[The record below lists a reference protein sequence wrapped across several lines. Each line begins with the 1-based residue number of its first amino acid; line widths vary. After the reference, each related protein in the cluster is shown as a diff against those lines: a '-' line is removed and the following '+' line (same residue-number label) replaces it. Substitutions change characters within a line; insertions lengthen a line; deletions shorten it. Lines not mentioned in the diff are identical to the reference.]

1 MKYFRLG
8 KYNVSQYCLGTWSL
22 GSNKKK
28 NISYGLISNSEI
40 SKILEYSFNKGINF
54 FDTANVYGD
63 SEEKIGNFFYKKR
76 DKVFFATKVGCISFK
91 KKLNFSKHIIQSQIN
106 NSLKNLR
113 SDYIDL
119 VQLYNPDT
127 NDNNLKYTIELLD
140 NLKNQNKINFIGI
153 SLGQPADYLKL
164 RKLYKFNTIQ
174 CNFNVL
180 DQRVLNNKLS
190 EKIMKDK
197 VKVLARTILN
207 FGIFTEDFLMKKKI
221 KFDKNDHRF
230 YWDVKQ
236 IKLWMKYINKI
247 KLYSNRPIEN
257 TCYKFC
263 NSFKVDSLIIGAN
276 NINHLNAALKKNNY
290 FKLKNNEL
298 DYISKIYREYSR
310 NKMIKPKIGMKL
322 T

>member
-174 CNFNVL
+174 CNFNIL
-180 DQRVLNNKLS
+180 DQRVKNITPYFTSYTISKSGLYTLTKSLALN
-190 EKIMKDK
+190 
-197 VKVLARTILN
+197 LAPNIRVN
-207 FGIFTEDFLMKKKI
+207 GISPGPTLKSKHQSSQQFK
-221 KFDKNDHRF
+221 
-230 YWDVKQ
+230 KQ
-236 IKLWMKYINKI
+236 ISKTPLQKQVSLDEINLAIDYLIYCKSVTGEVLTI
-247 KLYSNRPIEN
+247 DSGQSLGWANSN
-257 TCYKFC
+257 
-263 NSFKVDSLIIGAN
+263 S
-276 NINHLNAALKKNNY
+276 KNFSN
-290 FKLKNNEL
+290 
-298 DYISKIYREYSR
+298 D
-310 NKMIKPKIGMKL
+310 
-322 T
+322 